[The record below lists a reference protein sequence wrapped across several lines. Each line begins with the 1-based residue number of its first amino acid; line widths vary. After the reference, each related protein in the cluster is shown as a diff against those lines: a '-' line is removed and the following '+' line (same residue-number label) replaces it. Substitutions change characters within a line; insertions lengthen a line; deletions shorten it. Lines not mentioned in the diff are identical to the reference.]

1 LLRDGDTSFEPTYSL
16 SHTCRQSLYIARKD
30 TTASNILPPNLIFL
44 PLDDTKVAMTSSS
57 STDYSDLVQ
66 IAESSH
72 KIQRLAEDL
81 TRYFNPKDIVAAN
94 YFAKVECTDDE
105 TKVLDEVKEEFKR
118 EFRKSKKVITNLLI
132 KTYTN

>member
-1 LLRDGDTSFEPTYSL
+1 
-16 SHTCRQSLYIARKD
+16 
-30 TTASNILPPNLIFL
+30 
-44 PLDDTKVAMTSSS
+44 MTSSS